1 MEYCSIDDAFPQI
14 GGGPASTG
22 CKGNTAGSIA
32 RKEERKKAKKC
43 KGPPLTFLEG
53 SGDMPLTDPDRLYLP
68 TGDKATLQNTG
79 TILNRPALI
88 PLPETPP
95 LNRSTGLIQ
104 HAPVDAP
111 PAEPFEDM
119 MTSSQQTLRNSR
131 GVSEDMSPETQAEMA
146 ASFRSEQPLPELQA
160 IYNKLPDLT
169 SIAGPNKAMKA
180 KLPKYFGANYDDEN
194 AKGIISD
201 DDAVEEGF
209 ASYTN
214 VIGDDPAYRLSPDF
228 TSAFAGKGVNR
239 ASGTDVLPI
248 PSVKNVWKPLT
259 PSGAPTAF
267 FNRLPSPGGDIPIG
281 QTSFIGDKEELF
293 RKLDSIY
300 ARLDDLESRR
310 SENAQTETLL
320 FITSGIF
327 ILFSMDLLVK
337 RTGNIRILNT

>member
-1 MEYCSIDDAFPQI
+1 MEYCSIDDAFPPI
-14 GGGPASTG
+14 SGGPANTG
-22 CKGNTAGSIA
+22 CKDNKAGSVA

-53 SGDMPLTDPDRLYLP
+53 SGDMPLTDPDR
-68 TGDKATLQNTG
+68 
-79 TILNRPALI
+79 PALI
-88 PLPETPP
+88 PLPDTPP
-95 LNRSTGLIQ
+95 MNKFTGLIQ

-111 PAEPFEDM
+111 PAEPFQDM
-119 MTSSQQTLRNSR
+119 D
-131 GVSEDMSPETQAEMA
+131 VEPEAEKE
-146 ASFRSEQPLPELQA
+146 ASFRSEQPMPELQA
-160 IYNKLPDLT
+160 IYNKLPDLKA
-169 SIAGPNKAMKA
+169 IAGPNKSMKT
-180 KLPKYFGANYDDEN
+180 KYPSYFGANY
-194 AKGIISD
+194 D

-228 TSAFAGKGVNR
+228 ASAFAGKGVQK

-267 FNRLPSPGGDIPIG
+267 FDRLPSPGGDIPIG
-281 QTSFIGDKEELF
+281 QGSGMPDKEEMF

-310 SENAQTETLL
+310 GENAQTETLL
-320 FITSGIF
+320 FIMSGIF
-327 ILFSMDLLVK
+327 VLFSMDLLVK
-337 RTGNIRILNT
+337 RTGNIRILNG